1 MKSKIDKE
9 RLKNPDGI
17 YDYLIDLY
25 SRVGKLEGLTKI
37 HLILDSSILLF
48 IVYIVTK
55 LIWI

>member
-37 HLILDSSILLF
+37 HLILDSSILLL

-55 LIWI
+55 VIGL